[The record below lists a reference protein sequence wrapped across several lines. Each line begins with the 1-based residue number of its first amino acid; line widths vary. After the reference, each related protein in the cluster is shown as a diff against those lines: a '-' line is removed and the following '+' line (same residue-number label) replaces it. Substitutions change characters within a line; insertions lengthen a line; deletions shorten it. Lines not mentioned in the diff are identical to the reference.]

1 MDDKIKKALLSWQ
14 NQNEV
19 TGEIK
24 FHVDKL
30 AVQENEVINLSKNY
44 TYK

>member
-1 MDDKIKKALLSWQ
+1 MIKLQVLVSWQ

-24 FHVDKL
+24 FHVNKL
-30 AVQENEVINLSKNY
+30 AVQENEVINLPKNY